1 MSLFKGC
8 ATAIVTPF
16 TSDGKSIDYES
27 MKKLI
32 DYQINSKVSALVVM
46 GTTGESATLTHQ
58 EKIDLAKFV
67 IEYVGHRVPV
77 ILGSGTNNT
86 ESTISL
92 SCEFESLGADGLLVV
107 TPYYNKCTQQGAKE
121 HYLALASRVGIPII
135 LYNVPSRTGFNLLP
149 QTVKELAQIENIVGI
164 KEASGNISQI
174 AELFSVCPSG
184 FDIYSGD
191 DNLFYTFLAYGGSGV
206 ISVASNIVPDL
217 VNGIYEHFC
226 EGRPRLSCRL
236 QLNLLPFINTL
247 FSEVNPIPIKQ
258 MLNEEGFGVGIPRLP
273 LVPMSEQNKEK
284 MKEEYK
290 KLQRFR

>member
-67 IEYVGHRVPV
+67 VEYVGHRVPV

-92 SCEFESLGADGLLVV
+92 SREFESLGADGLLVV
-107 TPYYNKCTQQGAKE
+107 TPYYN
-121 HYLALASRVGIPII
+121 
-135 LYNVPSRTGFNLLP
+135 
-149 QTVKELAQIENIVGI
+149 
-164 KEASGNISQI
+164 
-174 AELFSVCPSG
+174 
-184 FDIYSGD
+184 
-191 DNLFYTFLAYGGSGV
+191 
-206 ISVASNIVPDL
+206 
-217 VNGIYEHFC
+217 
-226 EGRPRLSCRL
+226 
-236 QLNLLPFINTL
+236 
-247 FSEVNPIPIKQ
+247 
-258 MLNEEGFGVGIPRLP
+258 
-273 LVPMSEQNKEK
+273 
-284 MKEEYK
+284 
-290 KLQRFR
+290 